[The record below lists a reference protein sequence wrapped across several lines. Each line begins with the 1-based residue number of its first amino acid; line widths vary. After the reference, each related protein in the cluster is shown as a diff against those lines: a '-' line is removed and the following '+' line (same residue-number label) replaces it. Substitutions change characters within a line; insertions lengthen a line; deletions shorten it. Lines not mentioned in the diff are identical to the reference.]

1 MRANRARMTG
11 HLAEQ
16 DAINIVATQRF
27 QRCYGCIPLNQ
38 RRIGFLSQNGAL
50 NIRIVISVEAQQ
62 VERSCS
68 GGSVGLN
75 AAFSA

>member
-1 MRANRARMTG
+1 MAG

-16 DAINIVATQRF
+16 DAINIVTTQRF
-27 QRCYGCIPLNQ
+27 QRCDGCIPLNQ

-68 GGSVGLN
+68 GGASG
-75 AAFSA
+75 